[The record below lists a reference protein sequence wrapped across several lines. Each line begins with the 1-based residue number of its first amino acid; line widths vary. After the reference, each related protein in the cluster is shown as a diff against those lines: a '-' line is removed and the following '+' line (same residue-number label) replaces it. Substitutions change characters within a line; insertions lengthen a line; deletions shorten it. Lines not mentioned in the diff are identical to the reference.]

1 MMNNKW
7 TIACISLGAM
17 VLAFLLVFFMPA
29 YRALNQVRAEVTL
42 QLQER
47 EDADGNTE
55 LSGEL
60 RSSVKK
66 AQQRLDNCT
75 KIVPDSSSKL
85 VVLHA
90 IEGLSQ
96 RILMIE
102 AVSLRMLNS
111 VQMLNGVG
119 EKQLFEI
126 RFKGGYEAAAKLLY
140 NLTHMENL
148 VTVESIEF
156 FQNDNGKLDAKA
168 VVACYFKSGQIE
180 IQDENEED
188 EEFYDE

>member
-7 TIACISLGAM
+7 TIACISLGTM
-17 VLAFLLVFFMPA
+17 VLAFLLVFFLPA
-29 YRALNQVRAEVTL
+29 HRTLKQMRAEIAL
-42 QLQER
+42 QLQKS
-47 EDADGNTE
+47 EDADVNVE

-60 RSSVKK
+60 ISSVKK

-75 KIVPDSSSKL
+75 KIIPNSSSKL
-85 VVLHA
+85 VVLNA

-96 RILMIE
+96 RISMIE

-111 VQMLNGVG
+111 VKMLNGVG

-140 NLTHMENL
+140 NITHMENL
-148 VTVESIEF
+148 VSVEEIEF
-156 FQNDNGKLDAKA
+156 SQNDNGKLDAKA

-180 IQDENEED
+180 IQDENEKD
-188 EEFYDE
+188 E